1 MSRIWLKMFIRKFQ
15 FIKIGVAKME
25 EISHGR
31 AIDIAGKFLGNG
43 KQSGLIHY
51 VNDMAKNKAK
61 SFIWFT

>member
-1 MSRIWLKMFIRKFQ
+1 
-15 FIKIGVAKME
+15 ME

-31 AIDIAGKFLGNG
+31 AIDIAGKKVLGNG

-51 VNDMAKNKAK
+51 VNDIAKNKAK